1 MKTQQERDD
10 AELEILKQKLL
21 NTKNLPM
28 PSDKDEVIEYLQVR
42 LESAEEAIATC
53 EEIIEHER
61 SNRNQMS
68 VDLKE
73 RNATLKTL
81 IEKERNNIS
90 EKVNQELETTLA
102 MALREKEQT
111 QELYTATL
119 NELREKTQ
127 EIEDLERENEI
138 LQEKC
143 EDQEKTINTLNEQI
157 DQATGEADQLENIR
171 GNLEGENSQL
181 KEETE
186 RAVSSRAQA
195 AEAIIK
201 LDEARNLLNKLLGN

>member
-10 AELEILKQKLL
+10 AELEVLKQKLL

-119 NELREKTQ
+119 NELREKT
-127 EIEDLERENEI
+127 
-138 LQEKC
+138 
-143 EDQEKTINTLNEQI
+143 
-157 DQATGEADQLENIR
+157 
-171 GNLEGENSQL
+171 
-181 KEETE
+181 
-186 RAVSSRAQA
+186 
-195 AEAIIK
+195 
-201 LDEARNLLNKLLGN
+201 

>member
-1 MKTQQERDD
+1 
-10 AELEILKQKLL
+10 
-21 NTKNLPM
+21 
-28 PSDKDEVIEYLQVR
+28 
-42 LESAEEAIATC
+42 
-53 EEIIEHER
+53 
-61 SNRNQMS
+61 MS

-186 RAVSSRAQA
+186 KAVSSRAQA

>member
-186 RAVSSRAQA
+186 KAVSSRAQA

>member
-1 MKTQQERDD
+1 
-10 AELEILKQKLL
+10 
-21 NTKNLPM
+21 
-28 PSDKDEVIEYLQVR
+28 
-42 LESAEEAIATC
+42 
-53 EEIIEHER
+53 
-61 SNRNQMS
+61 MS

-171 GNLEGENSQL
+171 GNLEGENSRL

-186 RAVSSRAQA
+186 KAVSSRAQA

>member
-1 MKTQQERDD
+1 
-10 AELEILKQKLL
+10 
-21 NTKNLPM
+21 M

-127 EIEDLERENEI
+127 EIEDLERENEM

-143 EDQEKTINTLNEQI
+143 
-157 DQATGEADQLENIR
+157 
-171 GNLEGENSQL
+171 
-181 KEETE
+181 
-186 RAVSSRAQA
+186 
-195 AEAIIK
+195 
-201 LDEARNLLNKLLGN
+201 

>member
-68 VDLKE
+68 QDLKE

-186 RAVSSRAQA
+186 KAVSSRAQA

>member
-1 MKTQQERDD
+1 
-10 AELEILKQKLL
+10 
-21 NTKNLPM
+21 M
-28 PSDKDEVIEYLQVR
+28 PTNQDEVIEYLQVR

-68 VDLKE
+68 MDLKE
-73 RNATLKTL
+73 RNATLKAL

-127 EIEDLERENEI
+127 EIEDLERENEM

-143 EDQEKTINTLNEQI
+143 EDQDKTIGALNEQI
-157 DQATGEADQLENIR
+157 DQTTGENDQLENLK
-171 GNLEGENSQL
+171 GNLEDEN
-181 KEETE
+181 E
-186 RAVSSRAQA
+186 
-195 AEAIIK
+195 
-201 LDEARNLLNKLLGN
+201 